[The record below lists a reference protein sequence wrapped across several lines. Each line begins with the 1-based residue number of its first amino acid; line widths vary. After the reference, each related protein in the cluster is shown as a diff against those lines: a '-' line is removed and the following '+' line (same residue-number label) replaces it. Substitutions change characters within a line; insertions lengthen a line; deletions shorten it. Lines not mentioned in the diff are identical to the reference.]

1 LPLLRWTG
9 LLVFQNPVDQ
19 PDKPIPASAGPAES
33 GECVVVLATEVRDM
47 WLALSAQHN
56 WSLR

>member
-56 WSLR
+56 